1 MIPTRTSLPRP
12 ANSTRARRIL
22 LAPTSVLFFWS
33 SLALSLTAAGNAQ
46 AEEPA
51 VPKDMARLILD
62 TGRPPVRPAEEDV
75 VRFQIHGEY
84 QLRGTS
90 LRSFPLDPSTQVI
103 NDRAPN
109 GRVTE
114 DSLGLNRFM
123 NHWLRITPRL
133 QVKKWLEIVGQMDVV
148 TGLVLG
154 DLAHDSFA
162 DQTPLDQY
170 DGFKNVQPRWLYAQ
184 IDTGIGIL
192 RVGQQPSHWGMGIL
206 ANDGDH
212 ASTFGD
218 YRYGSI
224 DERILFATKPGG
236 KDSPVTVLV
245 AGDLV
250 YRDAN
255 ARLTRGDHAFQGVM
269 GALYSHGDN
278 QIGVYGVYR
287 HQTNDKTS
295 GSSIFP
301 YTDTID
307 AGVLDVTGKFAV
319 PVAGQDAFA
328 YGGFEAAAIFGST
341 NALRTAEQ
349 LQNGTKTTL
358 RSYGGAIQVGVV
370 HRGYDGKP
378 QDPNEAAL
386 RAPPTAYGDLV
397 AQIELGYASGDADPY
412 DGTERRFV
420 FDPNHKVG
428 LLLFDQVMR
437 WQTARAA
444 SAAQDPLLANGSR
457 PTPGVDLLPTNGG
470 IAGAQYVNPTVIYRP
485 MPWLDLKGGMLL
497 AQATA
502 DVVDPYRLATQGS
515 ATNYRGG
522 DPKRHDLGLEL
533 DAGAEGRFPLD
544 YGVVA
549 TLGLQTGVLFPGAA
563 LADVGGDRMKLPW
576 IWIAR
581 GGLLF

>member
-1 MIPTRTSLPRP
+1 MTTPRTSLPHL
-12 ANSTRARRIL
+12 ANPTRARRIL
-22 LAPTSVLFFWS
+22 LAPSLLLL
-33 SLALSLTAAGNAQ
+33 SLASLATARTARAD
-46 AEEPA
+46 EPT
-51 VPKDMARLILD
+51 VPKDFTRLVLD

-90 LRSFPLDPSTQVI
+90 MRSFPLDPSTQVI
-103 NDRAPN
+103 NDRAAQ
-109 GRVTE
+109 GRATE
-114 DSLGLNRFM
+114 DSLGQNRFM

-133 QVKKWLEIVGQMDVV
+133 QVKQWLEIVGQMDIV
-148 TGLVLG
+148 TGLMIG
-154 DLAHDSFA
+154 DLAHDTFA
-162 DQTPLDQY
+162 DQTPRDQY
-170 DGFKNVQPRWLYAQ
+170 NGFNNVQPRWLYAQ
-184 IDTGIGIL
+184 IDTGIGVL

-255 ARLTRGDHAFQGVM
+255 ARITRGDHAFQGVA

-287 HQTNDKTS
+287 HQTNDKSS

-307 AGVLDVTGKFAV
+307 AGVLDVTGKFVV

-328 YGGFEAAAIFGST
+328 FGGFEAAAIFGST
-341 NALRTAEQ
+341 NAVRTAEQ
-349 LQNGTKTTL
+349 VQDGTKTTL

-370 HRGYDGKP
+370 HRAYDEPATPGGAP
-378 QDPNEAAL
+378 LPNKA
-386 RAPPTAYGDLV
+386 AYGDLV

-428 LLLFDQVMR
+428 LLLFDEVMR

-444 SAAQDPLLANGSR
+444 SAAQDPLLQNGTR

-470 IAGAQYVNPTVIYRP
+470 IAGAQYVNPTMIYRP
-485 MPWLDLKGGMLL
+485 MRWLDLKGGMLL
-497 AQATA
+497 AQSTA

-522 DPKRHDLGLEL
+522 DARRHDLGVEL
-533 DAGAEGRFPLD
+533 DGGAEARFPLD

-549 TLGLQTGVLFPGAA
+549 TLGFQTGILFPGAA
-563 LADVGGDRMKLPW
+563 LADAGGDRMKLPW

>member
-1 MIPTRTSLPRP
+1 MTSLPLPSPILLRP
-12 ANSTRARRIL
+12 LLPRSSSTRARRIL
-22 LAPTSVLFFWS
+22 LAPA
-33 SLALSLTAAGNAQ
+33 SLLLLLCAAPDAR
-46 AEEPA
+46 AEEP
-51 VPKDMARLILD
+51 VIPKDFARLVLD
-62 TGRPPVRPAEEDV
+62 TGRPPVRPAEPDV

-103 NDRAPN
+103 NDRAAG
-109 GRVTE
+109 GRATE
-114 DSLGLNRFM
+114 DSLGQNRYM

-133 QVKKWLEIVGQMDVV
+133 QVKSWLEIVAQMDVV
-148 TGLVLG
+148 TGLLLG

-162 DQTPLDQY
+162 DQTPRDSY

-212 ASTFGD
+212 VSTFGD

-236 KDSPVTVLV
+236 KDSPLTVLV

-250 YRDAN
+250 FRDAN
-255 ARLTRGDHAFQGVM
+255 ARLTRGDHAFQGVA

-287 HQTNDKTS
+287 HQTKDRTS

-307 AGVLDVTGKFAV
+307 AGVLDVTGKFVV
-319 PVAGQDAFA
+319 PVQGQDAFA
-328 YGGFEAAAIFGST
+328 FGGFEAAAIFGST
-341 NALRTAEQ
+341 NAVRTAEQ
-349 LQNGTKTTL
+349 VQDGTKTTL

-370 HRGYDGKP
+370 HRAYDEPATPGGEL
-378 QDPNEAAL
+378 PNKA
-386 RAPPTAYGDLV
+386 AYGDLV
-397 AQIELGYASGDADPY
+397 AQLEIGYASGDADPY

-428 LLLFDQVMR
+428 LLLFDEVMR

-444 SAAQDPLLANGSR
+444 SAAQDPLLQNGTR
-457 PTPGVDLLPTNGG
+457 PTPGVDLLATNGG
-470 IAGAQYVNPTVIYRP
+470 IAGAQYVNPTMIYRP
-485 MPWLDLKGGMLL
+485 LRWLDLKGGMLL

-502 DVVDPYRLATQGS
+502 DVVDPYRLATQG
-515 ATNYRGG
+515 AAVNYRGG
-522 DPKRHDLGLEL
+522 DARRHDLGLEI
-533 DAGAEGRFPLD
+533 DGGAEARFKLD

-549 TLGLQTGVLFPGAA
+549 TLGFQTGVLFPGAA
-563 LADVGGDRMKLPW
+563 LANIDGDRMKLPW

>member
-1 MIPTRTSLPRP
+1 MIPFRTSRP
-12 ANSTRARRIL
+12 SSPAPFASAASRL
-22 LAPTSVLFFWS
+22 LAPSLLLLLFS
-33 SLALSLTAAGNAQ
+33 TYAPSAQ
-46 AEEPA
+46 AEEPQ
-51 VPKDMARLILD
+51 VPKDFARLVLD
-62 TGRPPVRPAEEDV
+62 TGRPAFRPAEPDV

-90 LRSFPLDPSTQVI
+90 MRSFPLDPSTQVI
-103 NDRAPN
+103 NDRAAN

-114 DSLGLNRFM
+114 DSLGQNRFM
-123 NHWLRITPRL
+123 SHWLRITPRL
-133 QVKKWLEIVGQMDVV
+133 QLKDRIEIVGQLDVV
-148 TGLVLG
+148 TGPFLG

-162 DQTPLDQY
+162 DQTPRDSY
-170 DGFKNVQPRWLYAQ
+170 DGIKNIQPRWLYAS

-236 KDSPVTVLV
+236 KESPVTVLV

-255 ARLTRGDHAFQGVM
+255 ARLTRGDHAFQGVI
-269 GALYSHGDN
+269 GALYAHGDN
-278 QIGVYGVYR
+278 QVGVYGVYR
-287 HQTNDKTS
+287 HQENDKTS
-295 GSSIFP
+295 GSSFFP
-301 YTDTID
+301 YTDSID
-307 AGVLDVTGKFAV
+307 AGVLDVTGKFVV

-328 YGGFEAAAIFGST
+328 FGGFEAAAIFGST
-341 NALRTAEQ
+341 NAVRTAEQ

-358 RSYGGAIQVGVV
+358 RSYGGAIQVGIV
-370 HRGYDGKP
+370 HRGYDEP
-378 QDPNEAAL
+378 VTVAAPGTP
-386 RAPPTAYGDLV
+386 AAQPSPKSAYGDLV

-428 LLLFDQVMR
+428 LLLFDEVMR

-444 SAAQDPLLANGSR
+444 SAAQDPLLQNGTR

-470 IAGAQYVNPTVIYRP
+470 IAGAQYVNPTMIYRP
-485 MPWLDLKGGMLL
+485 MRWLDVKGGMLL

-522 DPKRHDLGLEL
+522 DARRHDLGLEL
-533 DAGAEGRFPLD
+533 DAGMEARFPLD
-544 YGVVA
+544 FGVVA
-549 TLGLQTGVLFPGAA
+549 TLGFQTGVLFPGAA
-563 LADVGGDRMKLPW
+563 LANAEGERMKLPW
-576 IWIAR
+576 IWIGR